1 MKTTQEL
8 LLELL
13 EHGKSQHEIS
23 RQTKVGQ
30 ATISRIA
37 NGRIQSPYARCHT
50 KVFDYYKSVKETS

>member
-13 EHGKSQHEIS
+13 KHGKSQHEIS

-37 NGRIQSPYARCHT
+37 NGHIQSPFARCHA
-50 KVFDYYKSVKETS
+50 KILDYYKLVKETL